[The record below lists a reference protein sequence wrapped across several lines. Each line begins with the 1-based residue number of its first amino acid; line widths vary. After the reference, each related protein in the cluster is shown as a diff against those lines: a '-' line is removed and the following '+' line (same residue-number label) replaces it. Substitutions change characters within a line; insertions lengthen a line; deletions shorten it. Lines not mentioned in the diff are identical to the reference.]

1 MEVFDYKKLN
11 LEQYV
16 TKKNI
21 LIMSLMLISLLTYM
35 INRPIFF
42 VFLLIFIGAVSMV
55 VDRLI
60 SMFFFYAQ
68 MGYGFELILLVTVI
82 SGIAYGSV
90 AGMIVGGLS
99 ITLGYILSRRLSI
112 FSIVTVPSYMIIGFL
127 AHYFSNYNIVTV
139 GVLFAIL
146 YNMIVSLIII
156 PVLGAKPVKC
166 LIFGITNVLF
176 NVFMFSRFGDW
187 LLGVMI

>member
-1 MEVFDYKKLN
+1 MFDYKKLN

-21 LIMSLMLISLLTYM
+21 LIISLMLISLLTYM

-42 VFLLIFIGAVSMV
+42 VFLLVFIGAFSMV

-60 SMFFFYAQ
+60 SMFFFYAK
-68 MGYGFELILLVTVI
+68 MGYGFELILLVTVV
-82 SGIAYGSV
+82 SGIAYGPV
-90 AGMIVGGLS
+90 AGVIVGGSS
-99 ITLGYILSRRLSI
+99 ITLGYILSRRLSM

-127 AHYFSNYNIVTV
+127 AHYFSNYNIVLV
-139 GVLFAIL
+139 GVGFAIV
-146 YNMIVSLIII
+146 YNIIVSLIII

-166 LIFGITNVLF
+166 LIFSITNVLF
-176 NVFMFSRFGDW
+176 NIFVFSRLGDW